1 VTTWRSTEAGACDSD
16 PKPVAE
22 SLDRVTRAFGAPRAR
37 LLASL
42 FSRWE
47 TIVGEEIAQHAEPR
61 SLRDGVLVLVV
72 DQPAWAA
79 QLRYL
84 AADLLARL
92 QVDVGPS
99 EVAEIQVRVAA
110 QCGSAGGIRGSG
122 RRRDG
127 ASAGSSESAGVRR
140 SHPPLVEWKHPGSG
154 R

>member
-1 VTTWRSTEAGACDSD
+1 VTTWRAMEPAAGDSD
-16 PKPVAE
+16 PRPVAD
-22 SLDRVTRAFGAPRAR
+22 SLDRVSRAFGAPRAR

-47 TIVGEEIAQHAEPR
+47 TIVGQEIAQHAEPR

-84 AADLLARL
+84 GADLLARL
-92 QVDVGPS
+92 RADVGSS
-99 EVAEIQVRVAA
+99 EVTEIQVRV
-110 QCGSAGGIRGSG
+110 GSAYGSTGGIRGSG
-122 RRRDG
+122 RRHDG
-127 ASAGSSESAGVRR
+127 APKGSSGSPDVRR